1 MKAMKKK
8 GPGRPRKN
16 VIEVVAKRGPGRP
29 RKAELKVSAE
39 VVKKEEP
46 SEKTLTKAHML
57 QMLKLFNTTHDIL
70 KSYRFLNH
78 PRIDDIIALGEA
90 HDAFQRG
97 VYIDIFGEKE

>member
-1 MKAMKKK
+1 MKAMKKR

-16 VIEVVAKRGPGRP
+16 VIEVVTKRGPGRP
-29 RKAELKVSAE
+29 RKAELKVRAE
-39 VVKKEEP
+39 VVKTELN
-46 SEKTLTKAHML
+46 EKTLTKAHML

-78 PRIDDIIALGEA
+78 PRMNDIIALGEA

-97 VYIDIFGEKE
+97 VFNDIFGEKE

>member
-1 MKAMKKK
+1 MKAMKKR

-16 VIEVVAKRGPGRP
+16 VIEVVTKRGPGRP
-29 RKAELKVSAE
+29 RKAELKVRAE
-39 VVKKEEP
+39 VVKTELN
-46 SEKTLTKAHML
+46 EKTLTKAHMR

-97 VYIDIFGEKE
+97 VFNDIFGEKE

>member
-1 MKAMKKK
+1 MKAMK
-8 GPGRPRKN
+8 
-16 VIEVVAKRGPGRP
+16 KRGPGRP
-29 RKAELKVSAE
+29 RKVELKVSAE
-39 VVKKEEP
+39 VVKEKP

-97 VYIDIFGEKE
+97 VYNDIFGEKEWTL

>member
-1 MKAMKKK
+1 MKAMKKR

-16 VIEVVAKRGPGRP
+16 VIEVVSKRGPGRP
-29 RKAELKVSAE
+29 RKAELKVRAE
-39 VVKKEEP
+39 VVKTELN
-46 SEKTLTKAHML
+46 EKTLTKAHML

-78 PRIDDIIALGEA
+78 PRMNDIIALGEA

-97 VYIDIFGEKE
+97 VYNDIFGEKE

>member
-16 VIEVVAKRGPGRP
+16 VIEVVTKRGPGRP
-29 RKAELKVSAE
+29 RKAELKVRAE
-39 VVKKEEP
+39 VVKTELN
-46 SEKTLTKAHML
+46 EKTLTKAHML

-97 VYIDIFGEKE
+97 VYNDIFGEKE

>member
-1 MKAMKKK
+1 MKAMKKR

-16 VIEVVAKRGPGRP
+16 VIEVVTKRGPGRP
-29 RKAELKVSAE
+29 RKAELKVRAE
-39 VVKKEEP
+39 VVKTELN
-46 SEKTLTKAHML
+46 EKTLTKAHML

-78 PRIDDIIALGEA
+78 TRIDDIIALGEA

-97 VYIDIFGEKE
+97 VYNDIFGEKE

>member
-39 VVKKEEP
+39 VVKDKSNEP
-46 SEKTLTKAHML
+46 TLTKVHML
-57 QMLKLFNTTHDIL
+57 QMLELFNATHYIL

-78 PRIDDIIALGEA
+78 PPINDIIALGEA

-97 VYIDIFGEKE
+97 VYNDIFGEKE

>member
-16 VIEVVAKRGPGRP
+16 VIEVIAKRGPGRP

-39 VVKKEEP
+39 VVKEKP

-57 QMLKLFNTTHDIL
+57 QMLNLFNATHDIL

-78 PRIDDIIALGEA
+78 PRMNDIIALGEA

-97 VYIDIFGEKE
+97 VFNDIFGEKE